1 MSIDAVFPTIGGIGI
16 RLTGTVVR
24 FAAIEG
30 RSVGAGVAPTGR
42 LACAGPVST
51 VCEAHGVGLGD
62 AVAAG
67 TDAAAT
73 VGDAVVLGVLQAIA
87 SAATLM
93 NVKTGRT
100 EERITAPP
108 SRCAAAKI
116 PHAARR
122 CRYPGGSH
130 RERALRIAPTPP
142 HIAPAT
148 HPNTVPTGTLSSDFP
163 KRTKVK
169 PPAKPLTTP
178 ATALANTALRICPE
192 RRSARAPVI
201 AYPRSGTRTETARS
215 GTSGT
220 HESSGVRPTN
230 PSRTT
235 KAESAIPARTPRAT
249 VIVGR

>member
-1 MSIDAVFPTIGGIGI
+1 MSIDAVFPAIGGIGI

-30 RSVGAGVAPTGR
+30 RSVGADVAPTGR

-93 NVKTGRT
+93 NLKTGRT
-100 EERITAPP
+100 EECITTSP

-116 PHAARR
+116 PHAVPAMPLPRR
-122 CRYPGGSH
+122 V
-130 RERALRIAPTPP
+130 AP
-142 HIAPAT
+142 
-148 HPNTVPTGTLSSDFP
+148 
-163 KRTKVK
+163 R
-169 PPAKPLTTP
+169 
-178 ATALANTALRICPE
+178 
-192 RRSARAPVI
+192 ARAQDRASPSPDRASDTSKYDPDRHVEQRLPEENESH
-201 AYPRSGTRTETARS
+201 ASGEAAHDTGDR
-215 GTSGT
+215 
-220 HESSGVRPTN
+220 
-230 PSRTT
+230 
-235 KAESAIPARTPRAT
+235 
-249 VIVGR
+249 